1 MTVRKIPHPAAKRRA
16 KQRTRCGKFRTL
28 RPRGLDGGGASGRQ
42 GGIATASRGPPHWM
56 NISSPMKPRRLV
68 SVLGIEI
75 VSASSSVVLN
85 STRRAVVLRHDP
97 VLAVCAHRHRS
108 LRQSSSASR
117 RTASHVGFLLLSQL
131 AELRH
136 VTKNPS
142 PKVLLEGAVVG
153 LDVARR
159 RHMLAEELQLGRPC
173 PQRGAGRP
181 AGASAFT
188 VAMLA
193 PRPCSWR

>member
-1 MTVRKIPHPAAKRRA
+1 
-16 KQRTRCGKFRTL
+16 
-28 RPRGLDGGGASGRQ
+28 
-42 GGIATASRGPPHWM
+42 M

-117 RTASHVGFLLLSQL
+117 RTASHFGFLLLSQL

-159 RHMLAEELQLGRPC
+159 RHMLAEELQL
-173 PQRGAGRP
+173 AGLVRSAGP
-181 AGASAFT
+181 AGQPAHPSFT
-188 VAMLA
+188 VGMLA